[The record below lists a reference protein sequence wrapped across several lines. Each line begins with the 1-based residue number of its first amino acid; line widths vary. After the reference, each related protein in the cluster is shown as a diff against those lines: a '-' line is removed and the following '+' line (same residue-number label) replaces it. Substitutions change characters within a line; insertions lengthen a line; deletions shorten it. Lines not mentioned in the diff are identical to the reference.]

1 MYKVMQLHLE
11 MADISSVIIG
21 IFNPT
26 NVVGGLVCIFLLFY
40 IDAIIFP
47 TVPELF
53 TVGIFAS
60 QTQIATLWFG
70 LLILGT
76 IAISEVLGFCTLYY
90 VVKKVKVPKLIRRGV
105 DKFQAFLIYP
115 DERMILVNRIAPIV
129 PFLGAFASICNWSLR
144 RSLKYTLIGGFLKYG
159 LILLASG
166 LFIEYWDRST
176 ATLVVLTMVIIVIII
191 SFVASYYRKK
201 KMVEQGGKCGPQ

>member
-1 MYKVMQLHLE
+1 
-11 MADISSVIIG
+11 MADITSIIIS

-26 NVVGGLVCIFLLFY
+26 NVVGGLICIFLLFY

-60 QTQIATLWFG
+60 QTQIDTLPFG
-70 LLILGT
+70 LLILAT
-76 IAISEVLGFCTLYY
+76 IAVSEILGFCTLYY
-90 VVKKVKVPKLIRRGV
+90 IVKKVRVPKLIQKAV

-115 DERMILVNRIAPIV
+115 DERMILVNRVAPIV
-129 PFLGAFASICNWSLR
+129 PFLGAFSSICNWSLR
-144 RSLKYTLIGGFLKYG
+144 KSLNYVLIGGIAKYG

-166 LFIEYWDRST
+166 LFIEYWARGT
-176 ATLVVLTMVIIVIII
+176 ATVVVLVMVIGVIIA
-191 SFVASYYRKK
+191 SFIASYYRKK
-201 KMVEQGGKCGPQ
+201 KIIRGQEKCNVP

>member
-1 MYKVMQLHLE
+1 
-11 MADISSVIIG
+11 MADITSIIIS

-26 NVVGGLVCIFLLFY
+26 NVVGGLICIFLLFY

-47 TVPELF
+47 TLPELF

-60 QTQIATLWFG
+60 QTQIGTLWFG

-76 IAISEVLGFCTLYY
+76 VALSEVLGFCTLYY
-90 VVKKVKVPKLIRRGV
+90 VVKKVRVPRLIQRGV
-105 DKFQAFLIYP
+105 DKFQSFLIYP
-115 DERMILVNRIAPIV
+115 DERMILINRVAPIV

-144 RSLKYTLIGGFLKYG
+144 KSLKYVLIGGLLKYG

-166 LFIEYWDRST
+166 LFIEYWARGT
-176 ATLVVLTMVIIVIII
+176 ATIVVLTLVIGVIIA
-191 SFVASYYRKK
+191 SFIASYYRRK
-201 KMVEQGGKCGPQ
+201 KMAGQQEKCPIP

>member
-1 MYKVMQLHLE
+1 
-11 MADISSVIIG
+11 MAGITDIIIST
-21 IFNPT
+21 FNPT
-26 NVVGGLVCIFLLFY
+26 NVVGGLICIFLLFY

-60 QTQIATLWFG
+60 QTQISTLGFG
-70 LLILGT
+70 LLILVT

-90 VVKKVKVPKLIRRGV
+90 IVRKVKVPRLIQRGV

-115 DERMILVNRIAPIV
+115 DERMILVNRVAPIV
-129 PFLGAFASICNWSLR
+129 PFLGAFASLCNWSLKK
-144 RSLKYTLIGGFLKYG
+144 SLTYVLIGGVIKYG

-166 LFIEYWDRST
+166 LFIEYWGGPNAT
-176 ATLVVLTMVIIVIII
+176 IAVLTLVIGVIII
-191 SFVASYYRKK
+191 SFIASYYRKK
-201 KMVEQGGKCGPQ
+201 RLIGQRGNCEVP

>member
-1 MYKVMQLHLE
+1 
-11 MADISSVIIG
+11 MASITDIIIS
-21 IFNPT
+21 IFDPA
-26 NVVGGLVCIFLLFY
+26 NVLGGLICIFLLFY

-53 TVGIFAS
+53 TVGIFAY
-60 QTQIATLWFG
+60 QTQISTFGFG
-70 LLILGT
+70 LLILIT

-90 VVKKVKVPKLIRRGV
+90 VVRKVRVPKLIQRGV

-115 DERMILVNRIAPIV
+115 DERMILVNRVAPIL
-129 PFLGAFASICNWSLR
+129 PFMGAFASLCNWSLKK
-144 RSLKYTLIGGFLKYG
+144 SLTYVLMGGMVKYG

-166 LFIEYWDRST
+166 LFIAYWDSAT
-176 ATLVVLTMVIIVIII
+176 ATTVVLVMVIGVIVL

-201 KMVEQGGKCGPQ
+201 KIVDQQGICKIP

>member
-1 MYKVMQLHLE
+1 
-11 MADISSVIIG
+11 MAEITSIITG
-21 IFNPT
+21 IFDPT
-26 NVVGGLVCIFLLFY
+26 KVLGGLICIFILFY

-60 QTQIATLWFG
+60 QTQIGTLWFG

-90 VVKKVKVPKLIRRGV
+90 IVKKVRVPKLVQRAV
-105 DKFQAFLIYP
+105 NKFQAFLIYP
-115 DERMILVNRIAPIV
+115 DERMILVNRVAPIV
-129 PFLGAFASICNWSLR
+129 PFLGAYASLCNWSIKK
-144 RSLKYTLIGGFLKYG
+144 SLSYNLIGGIAKYG

-166 LFIEYWDRST
+166 LFIEYWDRGT
-176 ATLVVLTMVIIVIII
+176 ATVVVLVMVIVVIIV
-191 SFVASYYRKK
+191 SFIASYYRKK
-201 KMVEQGGKCGPQ
+201 KITEQSRKCEIP

>member
-1 MYKVMQLHLE
+1 
-11 MADISSVIIG
+11 MADITSIIIS

-26 NVVGGLVCIFLLFY
+26 NVVGGLICIFLLFY

-47 TVPELF
+47 TLPELF

-60 QTQIATLWFG
+60 QTQIGTLWFG

-76 IAISEVLGFCTLYY
+76 VAISEVLGFCTLYY
-90 VVKKVKVPKLIRRGV
+90 VVKKVRVPRLIQRGV
-105 DKFQAFLIYP
+105 DKFQSFLIYP
-115 DERMILVNRIAPIV
+115 DERMILINRVAPIV

-144 RSLKYTLIGGFLKYG
+144 KSLKYVLIGGFLKYG

-166 LFIEYWDRST
+166 LFIEYWARGT
-176 ATLVVLTMVIIVIII
+176 ATIVVITLVIGVIVA
-191 SFVASYYRKK
+191 SFIASYYRRK
-201 KMVEQGGKCGPQ
+201 KMAGLQEKCPIP

>member
-1 MYKVMQLHLE
+1 
-11 MADISSVIIG
+11 MAGITDIIIS

-26 NVVGGLVCIFLLFY
+26 NVVGGLICIFLLFY

-60 QTQIATLWFG
+60 QTQISTLGFG
-70 LLILGT
+70 LLILVT

-90 VVKKVKVPKLIRRGV
+90 IVRKVKVPRLIQRGV

-129 PFLGAFASICNWSLR
+129 PFLGAFASLCNWSLKK
-144 RSLKYTLIGGFLKYG
+144 SLTYVLIGGVIKYG

-166 LFIEYWDRST
+166 LFIEYWGGPNAT
-176 ATLVVLTMVIIVIII
+176 IAVLTLVIGVIVI

-201 KMVEQGGKCGPQ
+201 RLISQRGKCEVP

>member
-1 MYKVMQLHLE
+1 MYKVVQLLFK
-11 MADISSVIIG
+11 MADITSVVIG
-21 IFNPT
+21 IFDPT
-26 NVVGGLVCIFLLFY
+26 NVVGGLICIFLLFY

-53 TVGIFAS
+53 TVGIFAT

-90 VVKKVKVPKLIRRGV
+90 VVKKVKVPKIIQRGV

-129 PFLGAFASICNWSLR
+129 PVLGAFASICNWSLKK
-144 RSLKYTLIGGFLKYG
+144 SLKYTLIGGVIKYG

-176 ATLVVLTMVIIVIII
+176 ATVVVLTMIIIVIIV

-201 KMVEQGGKCGPQ
+201 KISDRGGKCAIR

>member
-1 MYKVMQLHLE
+1 
-11 MADISSVIIG
+11 MAGITDIIIS

-26 NVVGGLVCIFLLFY
+26 NVVGGLICIFLLFY

-60 QTQIATLWFG
+60 QTQISTLGFG
-70 LLILGT
+70 LLILIT

-90 VVKKVKVPKLIRRGV
+90 VVRKVKVPRLIQKGV

-129 PFLGAFASICNWSLR
+129 PFLGAFASLCNWNLKKSLTYV
-144 RSLKYTLIGGFLKYG
+144 LVGGAIKYG

-166 LFIEYWDRST
+166 LFIEYWGGPNAT
-176 ATLVVLTMVIIVIII
+176 IAVLTLVIGVIVI

-201 KMVEQGGKCGPQ
+201 KMIGQGGICKIP

>member
-1 MYKVMQLHLE
+1 
-11 MADISSVIIG
+11 MAGITDIIIS

-26 NVVGGLVCIFLLFY
+26 NVVGGLICIFLLFY

-60 QTQIATLWFG
+60 QTQISTPGFG
-70 LLILGT
+70 LLILVT

-90 VVKKVKVPKLIRRGV
+90 IVRKVKVPRLIQRGV

-115 DERMILVNRIAPIV
+115 DERMILVNRVAPIV
-129 PFLGAFASICNWSLR
+129 PFLGAFASLCNWSLKK
-144 RSLKYTLIGGFLKYG
+144 SLTYVLIGGVIKYG

-166 LFIEYWDRST
+166 LFIEYWGGPNAT
-176 ATLVVLTMVIIVIII
+176 IAVLTLVIGVIII
-191 SFVASYYRKK
+191 SFVASYFRKK
-201 KMVEQGGKCGPQ
+201 RLIGQRGKCEVP